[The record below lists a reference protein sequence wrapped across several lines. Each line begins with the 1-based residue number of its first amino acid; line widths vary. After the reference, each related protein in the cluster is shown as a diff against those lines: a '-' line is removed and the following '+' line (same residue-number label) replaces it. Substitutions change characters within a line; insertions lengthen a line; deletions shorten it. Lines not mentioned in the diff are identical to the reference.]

1 MSSAEIRSELVT
13 ALRLDLIGP
22 SNDHAFAEE
31 LLPEPPTR
39 WYLSGFLVPSDAPI
53 EQRSDETST
62 EEIDGGGDTDGSDDA
77 TEPDRPAARRSFWP
91 SSMGLSVLV
100 GADVGTL
107 HVKLSW
113 GDYVYEGQG
122 VPEPAESGA
131 KDVQQQGQGR
141 SADAAAS
148 SAGSAGGDSLDAEKP
163 ARRGWRR
170 LPREANVDLAIPTP
184 GSEPVEKI
192 VPGSDGLCLVVTC
205 REVSAELTKA
215 GRLPPGTRP
224 VSIFVVNRRT
234 PNADHGY
241 RACAFQVALTVQSPN
256 PFVPRP
262 DLRGMFAHADSEWD
276 NEVADLHYRDVF
288 EYAVGHGV
296 SAAGSRDCDGA
307 CQEVRTEW
315 VPTAEVERVE
325 PAELTGVELRMEAL
339 GALADGADARAKLD
353 PLVTQYRDWIA
364 AQKGKLATL
373 ANRQLQ
379 TAKDLLDEATYA
391 ANRIEAGIGL
401 LSDPQIL
408 EAFTIANRTMA
419 QAARQRTWQGTDRSK
434 SPAELPAP
442 AWRPFQLAFILMTL
456 RGITDPSHA
465 ERETV
470 DLLFFPTGG
479 GKTEAYLG
487 LAAFA
492 LVLRRLRNEHP
503 RYAGVSVL
511 MRYTLRLL
519 TLDQLGRASGLICAL
534 ELERD
539 RLRDASGNL
548 RLGEWPFEIGL
559 WVGQA
564 ATPNRLGGRGQS
576 DPGGHT
582 AYTKVNQYKRGTRKA
597 SPIPLETCPWCGTE
611 FSRAE
616 DKNNIFRLSPSDLKP
631 LDLHIRCPNE
641 RCEFSAERPL
651 PLVTVDEPLYR
662 RLPGFVIATVDKFA
676 ALPWTGETGT
686 LFGLVDRYDDN
697 GFYGPC
703 SKNGG
708 TPLGEPLPAPD
719 LVIQDELHLIS
730 GPLGTIAGVYEAAID
745 GLATR
750 KLDDGKMIRP
760 KVVAST
766 ATVRRADTQ
775 IRALFSRDQVRVF
788 PPPGPNRR
796 DSFFA
801 KTVAATES
809 PARLYVGVAAQG
821 RSLKVVFLRST
832 LALLGAAQRAY
843 DREGGKKRSNPAD
856 PYMTLLGYFNSLREL
871 GGSRRI
877 VEDEVRTRVAQYASR
892 RRIEPAE
899 ATLFADRQLSYDV
912 LELTSRVPTNEVAE
926 AKQRLALP
934 FSDSKR
940 VDVALATNM
949 ISVGLDIVRLGLM
962 VVLGQPKG
970 SAEYI
975 QATSRVGR
983 DRAKPGLV
991 VTLLNVHKPRD
1002 RSHYERFETYHA
1014 TFYRAV
1020 EATSVTP
1027 YSPRALDRAL
1037 AAALVGLC
1045 RHGDTLMT
1053 APVGASEILARRTE
1067 LSKYTDYFARRAEH
1081 HDGGLSMEERERF
1094 RQAVLHRAEA
1104 LLDDWQNIA
1113 EEFKRTSTKLQ
1124 YQEEAGDAKRL
1135 LYEFLHPALPD
1146 LTDVQRNFRANR
1158 SMRDVEPSVD
1168 LFVQNLKDWGNRT

>member
-1 MSSAEIRSELVT
+1 MIE

-22 SNDHAFAEE
+22 SNDHAFANE
-31 LLPEPPTR
+31 LLPESPAR
-39 WYLSGFLVPSDAPI
+39 WYMAGFLVPSDAPVA
-53 EQRSDETST
+53 QRTDETST
-62 EEIDGGGDTDGSDDA
+62 DEIDGGAEADENDA
-77 TEPDRPAARRSFWP
+77 GGEPDRPAARRSYFP

-100 GADVGTL
+100 APGVDQLT
-107 HVKLSW
+107 VKASW
-113 GDYVYEGQG
+113 GDYAYEGHGEQ
-122 VPEPAESGA
+122 EPAESGSKEA
-131 KDVQQQGQGR
+131 GTEKPTPA
-141 SADAAAS
+141 ADGTAAADS
-148 SAGSAGGDSLDAEKP
+148 KDATGDGGAAS
-163 ARRGWRR
+163 RRGWRR
-170 LPREANVDLAIPTP
+170 TPKSADVEVTVPPAGHEPRETL
-184 GSEPVEKI
+184 

-205 REVSAELTKA
+205 REVSADLTAA
-215 GRLPPGTRP
+215 GRLPVGTRP
-224 VSIFVVNRRT
+224 VSIFLVNRRK
-234 PNADHGY
+234 PDEERAY
-241 RACAFQVALTVQSPN
+241 RAFAFQVRLDIRSPVA
-256 PFVPRP
+256 FVPRP
-262 DLRGMFAHADSEWD
+262 DLRGIFAHADSEWD
-276 NEVADLHYRDVF
+276 EDVADLHYRDVF

-296 SAAGSRDCDGA
+296 AAAGNRDCDGS
-307 CQEVRTEW
+307 CDTVHSEW

-325 PAELTGVELRMEAL
+325 PAAMAGVELRMEAL
-339 GALADGADARAKLD
+339 GQLADAPEAKAKLG
-353 PLVTQYRDWIA
+353 PLVDQYRAWISA
-364 AQKGKLATL
+364 RKGKLATL
-373 ANRQLQ
+373 HGRQLQ
-379 TAKDLLDEATYA
+379 TATDLLDEATYA
-391 ANRIEAGIGL
+391 AARIEAGIAL
-401 LSDPQIL
+401 LADPQVL
-408 EAFTIANRTMA
+408 DAFRVANRTMA

-434 SPAELPAP
+434 SPADLSSP
-442 AWRPFQLAFILMTL
+442 AWRPFQLAFILMAL
-456 RGITDPSHA
+456 RGISEPAHA
-465 ERETV
+465 ERDTV

-487 LAAFA
+487 LAAFT
-492 LVLRRLRNEHP
+492 LVLRRLRHP
-503 RYAGVSVL
+503 HPKYAGVSVL

-534 ELERD
+534 ELERE
-539 RLRDASGNL
+539 RLHDADGKR
-548 RLGEWPFEIGL
+548 RLGDWPFEIGL

-564 ATPNRLGGRGQS
+564 ATPNRLGGRGQP
-576 DPGGHT
+576 DAGGHT

-597 SPIPLETCPWCGTE
+597 SPIPLESCPWCGTE
-611 FSRAE
+611 FSSAE
-616 DKNNIFRLSPSDLKP
+616 DKNNVFRLSPSDLRP
-631 LDLHIRCPNE
+631 LDLHIRCPNDG
-641 RCEFSAERPL
+641 CEFSADRPL
-651 PLVTVDEPLYR
+651 PIVTVDEPVYR
-662 RLPGFVIATVDKFA
+662 RLPGFVIATIDKFA
-676 ALPWTGETGT
+676 ALPWTGETGM
-686 LFGLVDRYDDN
+686 LFGLVDRYDEN

-708 TPLGEPLPAPD
+708 TPLGGPLPPPD

-745 GLATR
+745 ALASRTTG
-750 KLDDGKMIRP
+750 DGKILRA
-760 KVVAST
+760 KVIAST

-775 IRALFSRDQVRVF
+775 IRALFARDQVRVF
-788 PPPGPNRR
+788 PPPGPDRR

-801 KTVAATES
+801 KTVPASES

-832 LALLGAAQRAY
+832 LALLAAAQRAY
-843 DREGGKKRSNPAD
+843 DQAGGKGRNNPAD

-877 VEDEVRTRVAQYASR
+877 VEDEVGTRVAQYARR
-892 RRIEPAE
+892 RRIEPAD
-899 ATLFADRQLSYDV
+899 ADLFANRQIGYDV
-912 LELTSRVPTNEVAE
+912 LELTSRVPTNEVAA

-934 FSDSKR
+934 FTAAKR

-949 ISVGLDIVRLGLM
+949 ISVGLDILRLGLM

-970 SAEYI
+970 CAEYI

-983 DRAKPGLV
+983 ERAKPGLV

-1053 APVGASEILARRTE
+1053 APVGASKILARRTA
-1067 LSKYTDYFARRAEH
+1067 LSTFADMLARRAEN
-1081 HDGGLSMEERERF
+1081 HDGGLSPADRERF
-1094 RQAVLHRAEA
+1094 RQTVLHRSEA

-1124 YQEEAGDAKRL
+1124 YQEEVGDAKRL

-1158 SMRDVEPSVD
+1158 SMRDVEPNVD
-1168 LFVQNLKDWGNRT
+1168 LFVQNLNDWGNRR